1 MTVPEALV
9 GRLTPEQELLL
20 LCARTRFAG
29 PCAARAASLV
39 ANGPD
44 WDALLELA
52 RTHGVQTLLARRL
65 AGIPGTPAAASDRL
79 TEAARAVARRSTWLT
94 AELLGVLDLLA
105 GGGIDALAYKGP
117 VLGAEAWGD
126 PALRPFAD
134 LDLLVAP
141 EQFAAAAAALRA
153 AGLVAGGIGA
163 GRQLAAHL
171 EHAWEVEL
179 SNDRGLVVDLHRG
192 LVARHLA
199 RGPHPRELFNRS
211 RSVSVDGRSLPTLGR
226 GDTLVGLCL
235 GGASELW
242 SRLKAVVDVAELLQA
257 TADWDWPILL
267 DRAHSDGTVR
277 MLLLGVA
284 LGCDHA
290 GVPLPEPAAARLAA
304 EPTVLELR
312 QRVWQ
317 RLFARGDAPPGYLE
331 RNRFWLA
338 ARDRPGDRVASLW
351 LRMWTPTFNDW
362 RFVRLPDSLYPLYYL
377 IRPAR
382 LVWHALTRWLPEA
395 VRRRG

>member
-1 MTVPEALV
+1 
-9 GRLTPEQELLL
+9 
-20 LCARTRFAG
+20 
-29 PCAARAASLV
+29 
-39 ANGPD
+39 
-44 WDALLELA
+44 
-52 RTHGVQTLLARRL
+52 VQTLLARRL
-65 AGIPGTPAAASDRL
+65 AGIPGTPAAARDRL
-79 TEAARAVARRSTWLT
+79 AEAARAVATRSTWLT

-105 GGGIDALAYKGP
+105 GAGIDALAYKGP

-141 EQFAAAAAALRA
+141 EQFAAAAAALLA
-153 AGLVAGGIGA
+153 AGLEAGGIGA

-179 SNDRGLVVDLHRG
+179 SNGRGLVVDLHRS

-235 GGASELW
+235 GGASDLW
-242 SRLKAVVDVAELLQA
+242 SHLKAVVDVAELLQA
-257 TADWDWPILL
+257 PADWDWPALL
-267 DRAHSDGTVR
+267 ERARRDGTLR

-284 LGCDHA
+284 LGCEHA
-290 GVPLPEPAAARLAA
+290 GISPPEPVTARLADDKA
-304 EPTVLELR
+304 VTGLQLCAWE
-312 QRVWQ
+312 
-317 RLFARGDAPPGYLE
+317 RLFGRGGAAPTYLE

-338 ARDRPGDRVASLW
+338 ARDRPGDRIASLW
-351 LRMWTPTFNDW
+351 RRLWTPTFNDW
-362 RFVRLPDSLYPLYYL
+362 QFVQIPDSLYPLYYL

-382 LVWHALTRWLPEA
+382 LAWHAMTRWLPEA
-395 VRRRG
+395 LSRRG